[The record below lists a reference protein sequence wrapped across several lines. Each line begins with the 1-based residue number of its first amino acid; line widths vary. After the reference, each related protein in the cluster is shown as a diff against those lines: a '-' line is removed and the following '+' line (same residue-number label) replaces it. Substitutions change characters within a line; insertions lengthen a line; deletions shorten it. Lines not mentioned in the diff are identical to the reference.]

1 MSFRL
6 RLTVLN
12 SAILA
17 LTLIVFSVALY
28 VTVSRVTFGILEDT
42 LTGEAQRLTD
52 QARFELH
59 AIDYPAR
66 KLAAPETYV
75 QTRYLNGTIADR
87 LVRAST
93 PVAEKVQ
100 VHQEI
105 DDNGVMKM
113 RELPVVDIGPGAA
126 LTFKPGGTHMMIIGL
141 KQPLKKGETFPLT
154 LEFENAGKID
164 LQVPI
169 AKAGAMGDRD
179 MSGM

>member
-1 MSFRL
+1 MKYRTSL
-6 RLTVLN
+6 LVILTICLSVLAQAQAQTSTTN
-12 SAILA
+12 SISVEHPWARA
-17 LTLIVFSVALY
+17 TPAGAKTGAAYLTLVN
-28 VTVSRVTFGILEDT
+28 
-42 LTGEAQRLTD
+42 
-52 QARFELH
+52 
-59 AIDYPAR
+59 
-66 KLAAPETYV
+66 
-75 QTRYLNGTIADR
+75 NGTVADR
-87 LVRAST
+87 LIRAST

-141 KQPLKKGETFPLT
+141 KQPLKKGQTFPLT
-154 LEFENAGKID
+154 LEFEKAGKLD

-169 AKAGAMGDRD
+169 AKAGAMGDHD

>member
-1 MSFRL
+1 VRYRTSL
-6 RLTVLN
+6 LVILTIYL
-12 SAILA
+12 SA
-17 LTLIVFSVALY
+17 LTQAQAQTSTTNSISVEHPWARATPAGAKTGAAYL
-28 VTVSRVTFGILEDT
+28 T
-42 LTGEAQRLTD
+42 L
-52 QARFELH
+52 
-59 AIDYPAR
+59 
-66 KLAAPETYV
+66 V
-75 QTRYLNGTIADR
+75 NNGTIADR

-141 KQPLKKGETFPLT
+141 KQPLKKGQTFPLT

-169 AKAGAMGDRD
+169 AKAGAMGDQD